1 MRTFHMDFVG
11 NRKKL
16 LTFAA
21 VCIALVL
28 VASVLLQARLD
39 IAFKGGALI
48 TYSYEGEIDRDSF
61 KAVVEETLGEQV
73 SLQESVDVA
82 TGSKNFVVSLAAAK
96 GISAD
101 KQLELAHA
109 VSEQYAQNHLKT
121 ASVNVVNP
129 TIGAE
134 FLAKCVVA
142 LAFAALLMVLYISLR
157 FRKISGWSAGVTAL
171 LALLNDMIMVFGA
184 FVFFRFSI
192 DANFIAVCLTILG
205 YSLNDTIVIYDRI
218 RENKRIYGNTMSIA
232 DLVNL
237 SLNQS
242 WMRSLMTSVTTIT
255 AMAVVSVVAALYSV
269 GSILSFSLPM
279 IAGMAAGFFSS
290 TCIAPNLW
298 VLWQQKKA
306 AR

>member
-28 VASVLLQARLD
+28 VASVLLQVRLD

-48 TYSYEGEIDRDSF
+48 TYTYEGEIDRDGF

-171 LALLNDMIMVFGA
+171 LALLNDVIMVFGA

-218 RENKRIYGNTMSIA
+218 RENKRIYGNTMSLA

-255 AMAVVSVVAALYSV
+255 AMAVVSVVAALYNV

-279 IAGMAAGFFSS
+279 IAGMVAGFFSS